1 MAYGLYRVDQVH
13 EGVTIKCVQVV
24 AFSMNAALDSFI
36 RTEKLGELDE
46 TSVLRKADTAEASTT
61 CGATLRVTLV
71 RRYEE

>member
-24 AFSMNAALDSFI
+24 AFSMRAALDSFA
-36 RTEKLGELDE
+36 RSEKLGELN
-46 TSVLRKADTAEASTT
+46 EASLLRDGDSFEATT
-61 CGATLRVTLV
+61 ASGATLRVTLV